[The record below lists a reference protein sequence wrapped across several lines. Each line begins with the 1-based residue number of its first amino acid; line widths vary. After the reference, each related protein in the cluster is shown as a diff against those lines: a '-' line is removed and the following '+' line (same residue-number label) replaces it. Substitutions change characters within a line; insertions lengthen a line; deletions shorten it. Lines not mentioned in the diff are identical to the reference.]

1 MARYIGKRLLW
12 MIPVIIGVAILIFSL
27 MYYAPGNP
35 AKIILGSEAT
45 EQQLAEKTA
54 QMGLDQPYLV
64 QLGNYLYNVFLK
76 FDFGNSYITNAS
88 VAGELMTRM
97 PRTAIISVV
106 SILITAL
113 VGIPLGISAAT
124 HAGKWQDSASML
136 VALAGVSMPDFWVG
150 MMLVLVFSLRLGW
163 LPSTGIGGW
172 QYYVLPI
179 ICSAVSSIA
188 NLARQTRS
196 SMLEVIRS
204 DYVVTARSK
213 GLSERKV
220 IWGHALPNALI
231 PVVTILGSRFAHCLG
246 GSAIIETLFSI
257 PGCGLYVL
265 TGVNNRDYPVV
276 QGCVII
282 LAAIAAL
289 GMLLVDLLYAFID
302 PRIKA
307 QYQGKGKR

>member
-27 MYYAPGNP
+27 MYYVPGNP

>member
-1 MARYIGKRLLW
+1 
-12 MIPVIIGVAILIFSL
+12 
-27 MYYAPGNP
+27 
-35 AKIILGSEAT
+35 
-45 EQQLAEKTA
+45 
-54 QMGLDQPYLV
+54 
-64 QLGNYLYNVFLK
+64 
-76 FDFGNSYITNAS
+76 
-88 VAGELMTRM
+88 MTRM

>member
-27 MYYAPGNP
+27 MYYVPGNP

-150 MMLVLVFSLRLGW
+150 MMPVSYTHLLKFFGFSAPYHARAFLLCRLFLW
-163 LPSTGIGGW
+163 L
-172 QYYVLPI
+172 
-179 ICSAVSSIA
+179 
-188 NLARQTRS
+188 
-196 SMLEVIRS
+196 
-204 DYVVTARSK
+204 
-213 GLSERKV
+213 
-220 IWGHALPNALI
+220 
-231 PVVTILGSRFAHCLG
+231 
-246 GSAIIETLFSI
+246 
-257 PGCGLYVL
+257 
-265 TGVNNRDYPVV
+265 
-276 QGCVII
+276 
-282 LAAIAAL
+282 
-289 GMLLVDLLYAFID
+289 LLYTLISWKHMSCILQNVHFFNYSKKFLSILLYFLF
-302 PRIKA
+302 PCLLYTSRCV
-307 QYQGKGKR
+307 